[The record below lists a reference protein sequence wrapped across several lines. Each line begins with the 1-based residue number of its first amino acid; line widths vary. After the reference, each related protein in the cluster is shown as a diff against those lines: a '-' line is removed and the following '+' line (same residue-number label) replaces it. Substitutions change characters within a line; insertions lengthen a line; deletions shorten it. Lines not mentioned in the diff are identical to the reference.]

1 MGQKYKVFI
10 NTKLITLTSSPP
22 KSKDAIVLPLASS
35 SFKTILQSV
44 ERSGSNEIFLIDND
58 LSLLINI
65 FKTKLPLVQAA
76 GGLVRNKKGKMLFIF
91 RKNKWDLPKGKVD
104 KGETF
109 ENGAMREVEEETGVK
124 KLKLISFAGMT
135 YHVFKRNNQYRLK
148 ETYWFYMTT
157 NFSGKLKPQMQE
169 DITKAEWKGPTK
181 ISKALENSYGN
192 IKYLLDHLNIA

>member
-1 MGQKYKVFI
+1 M
-10 NTKLITLTSSPP
+10 
-22 KSKDAIVLPLASS
+22 
-35 SFKTILQSV
+35 QSV
-44 ERSGSNEIFLIDND
+44 KTAGSNKIFLVDND
-58 LSLLINI
+58 PSVLIDM

-104 KGETF
+104 KGETL

-135 YHVFKRNNQYRLK
+135 YHVFRRNNQYRLK
-148 ETYWFYMTT
+148 ETYWFHMTT
-157 NFSGKLKPQMQE
+157 NFTGKLKPEAQE

-181 ISKALENSYGN
+181 MAKALENSYGN